1 MHYIAATLDR
11 KRCWNRFSSLL
22 NCPCYFAVHGTTA
35 PPLCAATPP
44 RRHLRSL
51 HFLSKAVGLREG
63 GVGVCPDKSGRAFPW
78 HPWPKPCKGAT
89 SAAATPQ
96 PRCVVALFESVCRF
110 VLWPRAHCVAA
121 RRPPRGPRVGKASS
135 PPPCSLCHMDHRIFR
150 AKTFNGYVS
159 FSHMLWFH
167 H

>member
-1 MHYIAATLDR
+1 MHSTVIRWLAEIEISPVNAWNLVMYLLRSMHYIAATLDR

-22 NCPCYFAVHGTTA
+22 NCPCYFTVHGTTA
-35 PPLCAATPP
+35 PPLRAATP
-44 RRHLRSL
+44 RRHRRSL

-89 SAAATPQ
+89 CAAATPQ

-110 VLWPRAHCVAA
+110 VL
-121 RRPPRGPRVGKASS
+121 
-135 PPPCSLCHMDHRIFR
+135 
-150 AKTFNGYVS
+150 
-159 FSHMLWFH
+159 
-167 H
+167 